1 MVGFAELPDPRL
13 TPRAAKHKTKNP
25 PEPRQPGGAWAKGGS
40 RAPSPRSCVSSHVC
54 VCVKSQSDR
63 FELKTRES
71 VCVSVCVCV
80 GVFKHQKVCVHV
92 FPVNVC
98 VDRANP
104 PSATGWAA
112 RHTTTIHTNI
122 FVTVGVQKARRAA
135 AQQKASAPAALQSAQ
150 QTHAFKAPV

>member
-1 MVGFAELPDPRL
+1 M
-13 TPRAAKHKTKNP
+13 
-25 PEPRQPGGAWAKGGS
+25 
-40 RAPSPRSCVSSHVC
+40 C

-71 VCVSVCVCV
+71 VCVCLCV

-135 AQQKASAPAALQSAQ
+135 AQQKASAPPALQSAQ
-150 QTHAFKAPV
+150 QTHASKAPVYPPNTKNHSLSLLRVIPAERKHNVSHRFGQTGSGLKSCKHIC